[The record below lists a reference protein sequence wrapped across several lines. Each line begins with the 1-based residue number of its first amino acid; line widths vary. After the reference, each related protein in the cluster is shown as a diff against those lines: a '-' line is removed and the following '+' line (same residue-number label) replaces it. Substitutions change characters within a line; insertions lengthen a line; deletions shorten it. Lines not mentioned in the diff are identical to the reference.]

1 MLMVSLLWS
10 GFSRMTE
17 LPIGLLLAECSGANL
32 LEANWSSYQFICL
45 MTWHPCPMLTD
56 KTYSSH
62 CSPLLSSISHL
73 LQVTEMK
80 KAGWKWSWNSENA
93 QEQCVNCVGRSGSVV
108 KTCAL
113 IPTLS
118 LLPGLFSR
126 KVSSLTSFQL
136 CNTNTQPAPAL
147 RCAFDWWSFILCS
160 ILSICR
166 IRCDQ

>member
-62 CSPLLSSISHL
+62 CSPLLSSVTHL

-113 IPTLS
+113 IPTSS
-118 LLPGLFSR
+118 LLPGLFSLG
-126 KVSSLTSFQL
+126 KFPHSPASSSVTQTLNQLLPLDVLLIGGHSFF
-136 CNTNTQPAPAL
+136 AG
-147 RCAFDWWSFILCS
+147 S
-160 ILSICR
+160 
-166 IRCDQ
+166 

>member
-1 MLMVSLLWS
+1 MQTLKNANGLAAVIWVLTDDRIAHWAALSWVFWS
-10 GFSRMTE
+10 KPTWS
-17 LPIGLLLAECSGANL
+17 
-32 LEANWSSYQFICL
+32 NWSSYQFICL

-62 CSPLLSSISHL
+62 CSPLLSSVSHL

-113 IPTLS
+113 IPTPS
-118 LLPGLFSR
+118 LLPGLFSLG
-126 KVSSLTSFQL
+126 KFPHSPASSSVTQTLNQLLPLDVHLIGGHSFF
-136 CNTNTQPAPAL
+136 AG
-147 RCAFDWWSFILCS
+147 S
-160 ILSICR
+160 
-166 IRCDQ
+166 

>member
-62 CSPLLSSISHL
+62 CSPLLSSVTHL

-113 IPTLS
+113 IPTPS
-118 LLPGLFSR
+118 LLPGLFSLG
-126 KVSSLTSFQL
+126 KFPHSPASSSVTQTLNQLLPLDVLLIGGHSFF
-136 CNTNTQPAPAL
+136 AG
-147 RCAFDWWSFILCS
+147 S
-160 ILSICR
+160 
-166 IRCDQ
+166 